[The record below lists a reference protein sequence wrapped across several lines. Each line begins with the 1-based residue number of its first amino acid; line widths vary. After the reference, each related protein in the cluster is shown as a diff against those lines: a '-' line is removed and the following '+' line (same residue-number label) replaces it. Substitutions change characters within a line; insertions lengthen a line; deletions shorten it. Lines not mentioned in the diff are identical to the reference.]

1 MQSHLIHEFIKGQSK
16 YAILKF
22 KFIFYQ
28 DQLGSA
34 DVSQNDPSDVVGIG
48 TLRTIDQKKEELHA
62 RNREYQRRYGE
73 RKRNE
78 AAGENMREQN
88 LNQKLQMQVGEKKQ
102 WPGLVTIFPEPSASI
117 RINGDEANLLNTNEK
132 IRAAMDSLKVSQN
145 MISLNPNSVL

>member
-48 TLRTIDQKKEELHA
+48 TLRNIDQKKEEL
-62 RNREYQRRYGE
+62 RYQRRYGE

-102 WPGLVTIFPEPSASI
+102 WPGFVNNFPEPSTSI
-117 RINGDEANLLNTNEK
+117 RINGDEANLINTNE
-132 IRAAMDSLKVSQN
+132 
-145 MISLNPNSVL
+145 